1 MTNPIANDRTDRLR
15 QAVADALAEK
25 TPLTITGGGSKV
37 FYGRET
43 TGKVLSVEQHR
54 GIVNYYPSELVVTA
68 RAGTLLSD
76 LQSELTQAGQMLAF
90 EPPSFNAGAT
100 LGGTVACGFSG
111 PRRPFTGSVRD
122 FVLGCRIINGKAEV
136 LSFGGEVI
144 KNVAGYDVSRLMAG
158 ALGTLGVLLEIS
170 LKVLPLPEAELTCCF
185 ELDAEKA
192 FDRMTKL
199 ANKALSIS
207 GLSYDGYR
215 LYVRFS
221 GAEKA
226 VRAAA
231 AQTGGDAVTAE
242 PDYWRQLNE
251 QRHEFFQTGQNL
263 WRLCLPSATPPLA
276 LEGHWYYD
284 WGGGLRWLKS
294 EEPAARIFALAAQAQ
309 GHAVLFKGQD
319 RTGDVFQPLT
329 GKLQEINAHL
339 KKAFDPAGL
348 FNPGRMYREW

>member
-1 MTNPIANDRTDRLR
+1 MRKTVANDHTHRLQ
-15 QAVADALAEK
+15 QAVESALASK
-25 TPLTITGGGSKV
+25 TPLMIVGGGSKA

-43 TGKVLSVEQHR
+43 TGNTLSVNEHR
-54 GIVNYYPSELVVTA
+54 GIVNYHPPELIVTA

-76 LQSELTQAGQMLAF
+76 LQNELAEAGQMLAF
-90 EPPSFNAGAT
+90 EPPSCNGTAT

-122 FVLGCRIINGKAEV
+122 FVLGCRILNGKAEV

-170 LKVLPLPEAELTCCF
+170 LKVLPLPAAELTCGF
-185 ELDAEKA
+185 ELDASQALDK
-192 FDRMTKL
+192 MTKF
-199 ANKALSIS
+199 ANRTLPVS
-207 GLSYDGYR
+207 GLSYDGCR
-215 LYVRFS
+215 LYIRLS

-226 VRAAA
+226 VKAAA
-231 AQTGGDAVTAE
+231 DQTGGDAVTTE

-251 QRHEFFQTGQNL
+251 QRHDFFQTDQNL

-276 LEGHWYYD
+276 LDGSWYYD

-294 EEPAARIFALAAQAQ
+294 EEPEARIFSLAAKAQ
-309 GHAVLFKGQD
+309 GHAVLFKGRD

-329 GKLQEINAHL
+329 GKLQQLNANI